1 MKSSIRWRLV
11 MMYVLLVV
19 IVMMVSGTM
28 IITMIR
34 STEMEQ
40 TKQEIVSY
48 VDIFI
53 ELLELE
59 EKATVEELDL
69 ALESYFAQEQSS
81 GINISLIEG
90 KKRFLFLIKM
100 QESNTLEEMLRRAD
114 HFLLLW
120 FNLP

>member
-90 KKRFLFLIKM
+90 KKIFY
-100 QESNTLEEMLRRAD
+100 S
-114 HFLLLW
+114 
-120 FNLP
+120 